1 MSKADIS
8 QEGNPFILYGE
19 LYTTYSEVTYNVF
32 RKTNKKVDKI
42 YFSNVGDV
50 ILPTSGE
57 TPEEIATATCIMIPD
72 VILAGDL
79 YIFRQNKIDGRILSY
94 IINHTVNGKISRIA
108 QGKSVVHVLSEE
120 LGKTMSNKK
129 SQIFFHSSINVSK
142 NNGSW
147 LRA

>member
-19 LYTTYSEVTYNVF
+19 LYTTYSEVTYNVL
-32 RKTNKKVDKI
+32 RKTDKKVDKI

-79 YIFRQNKIDGRILSY
+79 YTVSYTHLSDFTY
-94 IINHTVNGKISRIA
+94 SCLLY
-108 QGKSVVHVLSEE
+108 SME
-120 LGKTMSNKK
+120 
-129 SQIFFHSSINVSK
+129 
-142 NNGSW
+142 
-147 LRA
+147 